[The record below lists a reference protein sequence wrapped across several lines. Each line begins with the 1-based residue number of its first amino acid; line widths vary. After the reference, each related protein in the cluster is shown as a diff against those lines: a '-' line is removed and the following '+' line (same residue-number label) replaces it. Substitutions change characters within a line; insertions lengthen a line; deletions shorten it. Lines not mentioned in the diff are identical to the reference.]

1 MPPGAATGR
10 HVQPRPRHLA
20 LQPKALK
27 ETPNVTSSLEG
38 RIAVVTGG
46 ASGIGE
52 ACARDLAARGAQ
64 VVVADVDE
72 PRAQAVAFSIPRGVV
87 GRLDVTRPDDIETVA
102 DWVEREYGPPAI
114 LVTSAGVLQPP
125 LAPEEL
131 PIETWDH
138 VVAVD
143 QRGVY
148 LSCVAFGKRMAL
160 RGGGAIVNIASVAG
174 LRSLP
179 LHAYAPAK
187 AAVIGMTQAL
197 AAEWGRSGVRVNA
210 VAPGFVMTPALRS
223 AVDAGQRDP
232 AALAEASAMD
242 RLVAPEEVARACSFL
257 ASDDASA
264 ITGITLPVDAGWLVA
279 GSWHGYG
286 GLRPARMG
294 GGRDGGEP

>member
-1 MPPGAATGR
+1 MM
-10 HVQPRPRHLA
+10 
-20 LQPKALK
+20 

-38 RIAVVTGG
+38 RIAVITGG

-64 VVVADVDE
+64 VVVTDIDE
-72 PRAQAVAFSIPRGVV
+72 PRAQTVAFSIPRAVA
-87 GRLDVTRPDDIETVA
+87 GRLDVTRPDDVEMVA

-125 LAPEEL
+125 LPPEDL

-160 RGGGAIVNIASVAG
+160 RGQGAIVNIASVAG
-174 LRSLP
+174 LRSMP

-187 AAVIGMTQAL
+187 AAVIGMTRAL

-210 VAPGFVMTPALRS
+210 VAPGFVMTPALQA
-223 AVDAGQRDP
+223 AVDDGQRDP
-232 AALAEASAMD
+232 AALAENSAMG

-264 ITGITLPVDAGWLVA
+264 ITGITVPVDAGWLVA

-286 GLRPARMG
+286 GLRPARTG
-294 GGRDGGEP
+294 DVQG